1 MKTLVLN
8 CGSSSIKFQL
18 FEMDTEAVIAK
29 GVVEKIGHSDAI
41 LTYAPTG
48 MDKIV
53 NTRDIEDHD
62 RALKLVFDALM
73 HPLNGVIKAREE
85 IGGIGHR
92 VVHGGE
98 EFTEPVLID
107 DTVKAGIKRCIAF
120 APLHNPH
127 NFKGIEVCERILPG
141 IPQVAVFD
149 TAFHHSMPARSY
161 MYALPMALYRKLRI
175 RRYGFHGTSHG
186 YVAAKAAEHLGRP
199 LGEMKVI
206 TAHLGN
212 GCSMAAIDHGRSVD
226 TSMGFT
232 PLEGL
237 VMGTRCGDIDPALIS
252 YIAEQEELPLAKVDN
267 LMNKSSGMLGLTE
280 TTNDLREILYEAEQG
295 SEQHA
300 LALDIFCHRI
310 KKYIG
315 AYAAVLGG
323 LDAIVFTGGIGE
335 KSSHVR
341 GEVLN
346 ELGFLGVEVDEVK
359 NEANEL
365 QIGSGPVEVMVVPTN
380 EELAIARHTRDILE
394 ELEQQLER
402 TVPEEQLSEE
412 LNQITGD
419 DRAELVAIWVA
430 NPHIG
435 AWDLASKLETK
446 IGRKMSPQ
454 AVQRELE
461 ELGLDQVSSE
471 KRDQLVERST

>member
-8 CGSSSIKFQL
+8 CGSSSLKFQL
-18 FEMDTEAVIAK
+18 FEVEKETVIAK

-53 NTRDIEDHD
+53 TTRDIEDHD
-62 RALKLVFDALM
+62 CALKLVFDSLM
-73 HPLNGVIKAREE
+73 HPRNGVIVEREE

-98 EFTEPVLID
+98 AFTEPVLID
-107 DTVKAGIKRCIAF
+107 DEVKDGIEKCIQF

-127 NFKGIEVCERILPG
+127 NLKGIQVCERILPG

-186 YVAAKAAEHLGRP
+186 FVANQAAEAIGRP
-199 LGEMKVI
+199 LDELLMI
-206 TAHLGN
+206 TCHLGN
-212 GCSMAAIDHGRSVD
+212 GCSMAAIDHGRSID

-237 VMGTRCGDIDPALIS
+237 VMGTRCGDIDPALVS
-252 YIAEQEELPLAKVDN
+252 FIAAQEGLTLAKVDN

-295 SEQHA
+295 SDQHA

-323 LDAIVFTGGIGE
+323 LDAVVFTGGIGE

-341 GEVLN
+341 SEVLGS
-346 ELGFLGVEVDEVK
+346 LSFLGVEIDEER
-359 NEANEL
+359 NEANEVT
-365 QIGSGPVEVMVVPTN
+365 ISTGSVDVLVVPTN
-380 EELAIARHTRDILE
+380 EELAIARHTRQILGVLEE
-394 ELEQQLER
+394 ELEKSI
-402 TVPEEQLSEE
+402 PEEEISEE
-412 LNQITGD
+412 LSQITGD
-419 DRAELVAIWVA
+419 DRAELLALWVA
-430 NPHIG
+430 NPRMG
-435 AWDLASKLETK
+435 VWDLAGKLGRR
-446 IGRKMSPQ
+446 IGRQLSVQ

-461 ELGLDQVSSE
+461 TLGLDRVSDE
-471 KRDQLVERST
+471 KLSQLVERAN

>member
-18 FEMDTEAVIAK
+18 FEMEEETVIAK
-29 GVVEKIGHSDAI
+29 GVAERIGHSDAI

-48 MDKIV
+48 IDKIV
-53 NTRDIEDHD
+53 TTRDIEDHE
-62 RALKLVFDALM
+62 RALKLIFDSLM
-73 HPLNGVIKAREE
+73 HPLHGVIKKREE
-85 IGGIGHR
+85 IQGIGHR

-107 DTVKAGIKRCIAF
+107 DEVKEGVERCIQF

-127 NFKGIEVCERILPG
+127 NYKGIEVCERILPG

-186 YVAAKAAEHLGRP
+186 YVANMAAEHIGKP
-199 LGEMKVI
+199 LTELRMI

-212 GCSMAAIDHGRSVD
+212 GCSMAAIDRGRSVD

-252 YIAEQEELPLAKVDN
+252 YIAEQENLPLAKVDN

-310 KKYIG
+310 RKYVG
-315 AYAAVLGG
+315 AYAAVLSGV
-323 LDAIVFTGGIGE
+323 DAIVFTGGIGE
-335 KSSHVR
+335 KSAHVR
-341 GEVLN
+341 SEVLGN
-346 ELGFLGVEVDEVK
+346 LGFLGVEIDEDR
-359 NEANEL
+359 NDQNEL
-365 QIGSGPVEVMVVPTN
+365 RISTGAVDVLVVPTN
-380 EELAIARHTRDILE
+380 EELAIARHTRRILE
-394 ELEQQLER
+394 ELEQELEK
-402 TVPEEQLSEE
+402 PISEEKISEE
-412 LNQITGD
+412 LSSITGD
-419 DRAELVAIWVA
+419 EKAELLAIWVS
-430 NPHIG
+430 NPHIA
-435 AWDLASKLETK
+435 AWDLAGKLSRS
-446 IGRKMSPQ
+446 IGRQLSVQ
-454 AVQRELE
+454 VVQRELE
-461 ELGLDQVSSE
+461 LLGLDEVSDE
-471 KRDQLVERST
+471 KRAQLVGRTN

>member
-18 FEMDTEAVIAK
+18 FEMETEAVIAK
-29 GVVEKIGHSDAI
+29 GIVEKIGHSDAI
-41 LTYAPTG
+41 LTYEPIG
-48 MDKIV
+48 MDKLV
-53 NTRDIEDHD
+53 TTRDIEDHD

-73 HPLNGVIKAREE
+73 HPLNGVIKSREE

-98 EFTEPVLID
+98 EFTQPALID
-107 DTVKAGIKRCIAF
+107 RAVQTGIKRCIAF

-127 NFKGIEVCERILPG
+127 NLKGIEVCERILPG

-149 TAFHHSMPARSY
+149 TAFHHRMPAHAY

-186 YVAAKAAEHLGRP
+186 YVAEKAAEHLGKP
-199 LGEMKVI
+199 LSELKMI

-212 GCSMAAIDHGRSVD
+212 GCSMAAIDGGRSID

-237 VMGTRCGDIDPALIS
+237 VMGTRCGDIDPALVS
-252 YIAEQEELPLAKVDN
+252 YIAEQEGLPLAKVDN
-267 LMNKSSGMLGLTE
+267 LMNKASGMLGLTE
-280 TTNDLREILYEAEQG
+280 TSNDLREILYEAEQG

-300 LALDIFCHRI
+300 LALDIFCHRV
-310 KKYIG
+310 KKYVG
-315 AYAAVLGG
+315 AYAAELGG

-341 GEVLN
+341 SESLSG
-346 ELGFLGVEVDEVK
+346 LGFLGVEVDEAK
-359 NEANEL
+359 NETNEL
-365 QIGSGPVEVMVVPTN
+365 RIGAGRVEVMVVPTN
-380 EELAIARHTRDILE
+380 EELAIARHTRVILH
-394 ELEQQLER
+394 ELEHRLER
-402 TVPEEQLSEE
+402 GLPEERVSEE
-412 LNQITGD
+412 LGKITGD
-419 DRAELVAIWVA
+419 DRAELLAIWVT

-435 AWDLASKLETK
+435 VWDLASKLEAK
-446 IGRKMSPQ
+446 IGRALSPQ
-454 AVQRELE
+454 VVQRELK
-461 ELGLDQVSSE
+461 ELGLDKVSLE
-471 KRDQLVERST
+471 KRDQLSKRGS